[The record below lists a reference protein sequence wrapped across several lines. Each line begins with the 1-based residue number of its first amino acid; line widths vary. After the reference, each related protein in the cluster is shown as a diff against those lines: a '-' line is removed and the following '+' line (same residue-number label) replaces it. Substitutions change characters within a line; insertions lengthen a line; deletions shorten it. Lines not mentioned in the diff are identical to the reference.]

1 MWSEAKDANGS
12 TLTSYSVG
20 ASIKAGDNGIRDTKL
35 QNNCGDSAASHG
47 YTESLPVIM
56 TLHLP
61 SLRVTEFDL
70 GDSHDIPVSNHP
82 TIANFTSDS
91 QGNLSLKNTFA
102 TKGPYSTDLGL
113 SDWIAKLPN
122 QPAITLLNDGSI
134 EMRIRWDEKN
144 ISTAGYLHFEQQK

>member
-1 MWSEAKDANGS
+1 M
-12 TLTSYSVG
+12 
-20 ASIKAGDNGIRDTKL
+20 RDTKL
-35 QNNCGDSAASHG
+35 QDSCGDSAASHG
-47 YTESLPVIM
+47 YTETLPLIM

-102 TKGPYSTDLGL
+102 AKGPYSTDLGL
-113 SDWIAKLPN
+113 SDWTAKLPA
-122 QPAITLLNDGSI
+122 QPTITLLADGSI
-134 EMRIRWDEKN
+134 EMRIHWDEKN
-144 ISTAGYLHFEQQK
+144 ISTDGYLHFERQN